1 MAHTRPTPAEIL
13 RTQLEIKRRTLPI
26 FLRPQLGDL
35 LAMIDDWVQSVETR
49 LAGLGARVD
58 RGDKMPSAAALEL
71 LNQPLE
77 GQHA

>member
-1 MAHTRPTPAEIL
+1 M

-71 LNQPLE
+71 LNQ
-77 GQHA
+77 HR